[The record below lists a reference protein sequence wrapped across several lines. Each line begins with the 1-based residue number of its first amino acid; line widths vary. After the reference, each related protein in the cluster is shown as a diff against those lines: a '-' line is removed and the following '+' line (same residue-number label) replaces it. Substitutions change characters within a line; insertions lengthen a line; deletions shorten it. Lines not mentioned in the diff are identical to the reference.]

1 MGSCHHA
8 SDYCLQNIWPALN
21 ALYRNSSLPDTHVN
35 LTNLDANSLDNF
47 CRDVN
52 TCESNLLDSEFNSE
66 IEGEYSSP
74 MVLIGI
80 YISIASLFC
89 ILAMALDL
97 LNSFRIRKFWFPTK
111 YFSLNA
117 ASITVIA
124 VAMKLPVDLT
134 SPMPGW
140 IDQFGKLGS
149 LAFMCTMMSNLM
161 PSLASMD
168 NKSLLANITALSI
181 LVITIRT
188 QVIGPYPDYVG
199 VDIPSMLLVLVAC
212 IYLVML
218 LFLLIILISSS
229 ITLPTTKKI
238 LEIKYQ
244 AISKNILIHQHQQE
258 NLISTVENLR
268 QFVKRYWIMAET
280 GNPQFV
286 MVSNPLSSA
295 SGIICG
301 SSMLIYMFFMF
312 LSLKDYPHFPRSRS
326 VYKWS
331 MNAMVVTQSIGVVAG
346 SIAPLLRCF
355 TVLSFK
361 SFAKQNRN
369 YFFVFKV
376 EKYWTQKLS
385 EWKESRISF
394 LSSGR
399 RYRALLHNSK
409 KFILSFCIGFQ
420 KVVVVSCKIIGL
432 LPIVVVIPF
441 VYFSRCFNS
450 VKRMLFNTSTASSN
464 VETNEDLSKYVLLVE
479 DNTQL
484 AKRTMKRISESMNQ
498 LIQKAERKQHNN
510 LLKLLE
516 EYVGESAALNGV
528 VTFDNDQF
536 QSPLPVEHV
545 NSWSLPIIS
554 LTCIAVFILDIR
566 QARVDNLFKSVGEG
580 LLYTHLVEET
590 LNRESVYV
598 NIRRATVTLWHEVE
612 ETCKWL
618 ETPLERSDYEEKN
631 SKIPKDVIRLGSAC
645 KEKNS
650 RDPRDII
657 NLFAQSAE
665 KILNEFNKST
675 NGEMEKE
682 NLPRK
687 VIAANSMYRIAKTIL
702 HTYESND
709 LDIVED
715 ELFTRLSGMIADIIV
730 ACLTNI
736 PRAIAMRC
744 HESAIEK
751 RGASVAAAIDLLGRT
766 TKIIEK
772 LERHVPNM
780 DQDKMAHIDEWRIH
794 LRQP

>member
-1 MGSCHHA
+1 ME
-8 SDYCLQNIWPALN
+8 DK
-21 ALYRNSSLPDTHVN
+21 
-35 LTNLDANSLDNF
+35 
-47 CRDVN
+47 
-52 TCESNLLDSEFNSE
+52 
-66 IEGEYSSP
+66 YSSP

-80 YISIASLFC
+80 YISVASAIC

-97 LNSFRIRKFWFPTK
+97 LNGFRIRKFWFPTK

-134 SPMPGW
+134 SPMRGTV
-140 IDQFGKLGS
+140 DQTGKLGS

-181 LVITIRT
+181 LVITVIVNSFIQIRT
-188 QVIGPYPDYVG
+188 HVILPDFFMV
-199 VDIPSMLLVLVAC
+199 VAC
-212 IYLVML
+212 IYMGML
-218 LFLLIILISSS
+218 LFLLIILISSA
-229 ITLPTTKKI
+229 ITIPTSKKI
-238 LEIKYQ
+238 LAIKYQ
-244 AISKNILIHQHQQE
+244 AISKTILIDQHQQE
-258 NLISTVENLR
+258 NLISTVDKLR
-268 QFVKRYWIMAET
+268 QLVKRYWIMAET
-280 GNPQFV
+280 GSPQFV

-295 SGIICG
+295 SSIICVL
-301 SSMLIYMFFMF
+301 SMLIYLLVAWVRFWFNAPI
-312 LSLKDYPHFPRSRS
+312 LTNDNPTWNS

-331 MNAMVVTQSIGVVAG
+331 MVIIVVTQSIGVVVG
-346 SIAPLLRCF
+346 SIAPIFRCF

-361 SFAKQNRN
+361 SLNRN
-369 YFFVFKV
+369 HLVFKV
-376 EKYWTQKLS
+376 DKYWTQKLS
-385 EWKESRISF
+385 DWKESRISF
-394 LSSGR
+394 LSTR
-399 RYRALLHNSK
+399 RRSRALLHNLK
-409 KFILSFCIGFQ
+409 NRILWFCIGFQ

-441 VYFSRCFNS
+441 VYLSRCFSS
-450 VKRMLFNTSTASSN
+450 VKRMLLNTSTASSS

-498 LIQKAERKQHNN
+498 LIQKAKKKQHNN

-516 EYVGESAALNGV
+516 EFVRESAALKGV
-528 VTFDNDQF
+528 LTFDNDQF

-554 LTCIAVFILDIR
+554 LTCIAIVIPDIR
-566 QARVDNLFKSVGEG
+566 QTRVDSLFKSVGEG

-590 LNRESVYV
+590 LNREFVYV

-612 ETCKWL
+612 ENCKWL
-618 ETPLERSDYEEKN
+618 ETTLERSAYEGKN
-631 SKIPKDVIRLGSAC
+631 SKTPKD
-645 KEKNS
+645 
-650 RDPRDII
+650 II
-657 NLFAQSAE
+657 KLFANSAE
-665 KILNEFNKST
+665 KILNEFNRST
-675 NGEMEKE
+675 DGELVEKE

-709 LDIVED
+709 LDIAED

-736 PRAIAMRC
+736 PRATTMRC

-751 RGASVAAAIDLLGRT
+751 REASVAAAVDLLGRT

-780 DQDKMAHIDEWRIH
+780 DQDKMAYIDQWRIH
-794 LRQP
+794 LSQP

>member
-1 MGSCHHA
+1 M
-8 SDYCLQNIWPALN
+8 LPALGGWEP
-21 ALYRNSSLPDTHVN
+21 YIFRHQYVPRPLPYVN
-35 LTNLDANSLDNF
+35 LNNLDAKSLFDF
-47 CRDVN
+47 CKNVKE
-52 TCESNLLDSEFNSE
+52 CESNSEME
-66 IEGEYSSP
+66 DKYSSP

-80 YISIASLFC
+80 YISVASAIC

-97 LNSFRIRKFWFPTK
+97 LNGFRIRKFWFPTK

-134 SPMPGW
+134 SPMRGTV
-140 IDQFGKLGS
+140 DQTGKLGS

-181 LVITIRT
+181 LVITVIVNSFIQIRT
-188 QVIGPYPDYVG
+188 HVILPGFMV
-199 VDIPSMLLVLVAC
+199 VAC
-212 IYLVML
+212 IYMGML
-218 LFLLIILISSS
+218 LFLLIILISSA
-229 ITLPTTKKI
+229 ITTPTSKKI

-244 AISKNILIHQHQQE
+244 AISKTILIDQHQQE
-258 NLISTVENLR
+258 NLISTVDKLR
-268 QFVKRYWIMAET
+268 QLVKRYWIMAET
-280 GNPQFV
+280 GSPQFV

-295 SGIICG
+295 SSIICVL
-301 SSMLIYMFFMF
+301 SMLIYLLVAWVRFWFNASI
-312 LSLKDYPHFPRSRS
+312 LTNDSPTLNS

-331 MNAMVVTQSIGVVAG
+331 MVIIVVTQSIGVVVG
-346 SIAPLLRCF
+346 SIAPVFRCF

-361 SFAKQNRN
+361 SLNRN
-369 YFFVFKV
+369 HLVFKV
-376 EKYWTQKLS
+376 DKYWTQKLS
-385 EWKESRISF
+385 DWKESRISF
-394 LSSGR
+394 LSTR
-399 RYRALLHNSK
+399 RRSRALLHNLK
-409 KFILSFCIGFQ
+409 NRILWFCIGFQ

-432 LPIVVVIPF
+432 LSIVVVIPF
-441 VYFSRCFNS
+441 VYLSRCFSS
-450 VKRMLFNTSTASSN
+450 VKRMSFNTSTASSSG
-464 VETNEDLSKYVLLVE
+464 ETNEDLSKYVLLVE

-484 AKRTMKRISESMNQ
+484 AKRTMKRISESMNR
-498 LIQKAERKQHNN
+498 LIQKAEKKQHNN

-516 EYVGESAALNGV
+516 EFVRESAALNGV

-554 LTCIAVFILDIR
+554 LTCIAVVIPDIR

-612 ETCKWL
+612 ENCKWL
-618 ETPLERSDYEEKN
+618 ETTLERK
-631 SKIPKDVIRLGSAC
+631 
-645 KEKNS
+645 
-650 RDPRDII
+650 
-657 NLFAQSAE
+657 
-665 KILNEFNKST
+665 KILNEFNRST
-675 NGEMEKE
+675 DGELVEKE

-687 VIAANSMYRIAKTIL
+687 VIVANSMYRIAKTIL

-736 PRAIAMRC
+736 PRATAMRC

-751 RGASVAAAIDLLGRT
+751 REASVAAAVDLLGRT

-780 DQDKMAHIDEWRIH
+780 DQDKMAYIDQWRIH

>member
-1 MGSCHHA
+1 MGSHPA
-8 SDYCLQNIWPALN
+8 TDYCFQYIWPN
-21 ALYRNSSLPDTHVN
+21 VN
-35 LTNLDANSLDNF
+35 LTNLDVHSLENF
-47 CRDVN
+47 CFNVQK
-52 TCESNLLDSEFNSE
+52 CEDNSE
-66 IEGEYSSP
+66 TEGEYSSP

-97 LNSFRIRKFWFPTK
+97 LNGFRIRKFWFPTK

-134 SPMPGW
+134 SPMPGR
-140 IDQFGKLGS
+140 IDQYGKLVS

-168 NKSLLANITALSI
+168 NNSLLANITALSI
-181 LVITIRT
+181 LVITVIVNSFIQIRT
-188 QVIGPYPDYVG
+188 HVIGPYTNFDDDYFAPIFFMV
-199 VDIPSMLLVLVAC
+199 VAC
-212 IYLVML
+212 IYMGML
-218 LFLLIILISSS
+218 LFLLIILISSA
-229 ITLPTTKKI
+229 ITIPTTKKI

-258 NLISTVENLR
+258 NLISTVEKLR
-268 QFVKRYWIMAET
+268 QLVKRYWIMAET
-280 GNPQFV
+280 GSPQFV
-286 MVSNPLSSA
+286 MASNPLSSA
-295 SGIICG
+295 SGIICAI
-301 SSMLIYMFFMF
+301 SMLMYMFFMF
-312 LSLKDYPHFPRSRS
+312 LFVWLNDDYQYLLRSRS

-331 MNAMVVTQSIGVVAG
+331 MVAIVVTQSIGVVVG
-346 SIAPLLRCF
+346 SIAPILRCF
-355 TVLSFK
+355 TVLTFK
-361 SFAKQNRN
+361 SFAKQKRN
-369 YFFVFKV
+369 YFLVFKV
-376 EKYWTQKLS
+376 DKYWTEKLS
-385 EWKESRISF
+385 KWKESHISF

-399 RYRALLHNSK
+399 RSRALLHNSK
-409 KFILSFCIGFQ
+409 NFILSFCIGFQ

-441 VYFSRCFNS
+441 IYFSRCFSS
-450 VKRMLFNTSTASSN
+450 VKRMLFNISTASSS

-484 AKRTMKRISESMNQ
+484 AKRTMKRISESMNR
-498 LIQKAERKQHNN
+498 LIQKAEKKQHNN

-516 EYVGESAALNGV
+516 EMVGESAALNGV
-528 VTFDNDQF
+528 VMFDNDQF
-536 QSPLPVEHV
+536 QSPLLVEHV

-554 LTCIAVFILDIR
+554 LTCIAVVIPDIR

-598 NIRRATVTLWHEVE
+598 NIRRATVTLWHVVE
-612 ETCKWL
+612 ENCKWL
-618 ETPLERSDYEEKN
+618 ETTLERSAYEGKN
-631 SKIPKDVIRLGSAC
+631 SKTPK
-645 KEKNS
+645 E
-650 RDPRDII
+650 II
-657 NLFAQSAE
+657 KLFAHSAK
-665 KILNEFNKST
+665 KILNEFNRST
-675 NGEMEKE
+675 NGELVEKE

-702 HTYESND
+702 HTYESNE

-736 PRAIAMRC
+736 PHAIAMRC
-744 HESAIEK
+744 HERAIEK
-751 RGASVAAAIDLLGRT
+751 REASVAAAVDLLGQT

-772 LERHVPNM
+772 LVKHVPNM
-780 DQDKMAHIDEWRIH
+780 DQDKMAYIDEWRIH
-794 LRQP
+794 LRKP

>member
-52 TCESNLLDSEFNSE
+52 TCESNLLDSELNSE

-97 LNSFRIRKFWFPTK
+97 LNGFRIRKFWFPTK

-181 LVITIRT
+181 LVITVIVNSFIQIRT
-188 QVIGPYPDYVG
+188 QVIGPYPDSVG

-229 ITLPTTKKI
+229 IKIPTTKKI

-258 NLISTVENLR
+258 NLISTVEKLR
-268 QFVKRYWIMAET
+268 QLVKRY
-280 GNPQFV
+280 GRN
-286 MVSNPLSSA
+286 
-295 SGIICG
+295 C
-301 SSMLIYMFFMF
+301 MLIYMFFMF

-394 LSSGR
+394 LSSGHR
-399 RYRALLHNSK
+399 SRALLHNSK

-450 VKRMLFNTSTASSN
+450 VKRMLFNTSTASSS

-554 LTCIAVFILDIR
+554 LTCIAVVILDIR
-566 QARVDNLFKSVGEG
+566 QARVDNLFKSV
-580 LLYTHLVEET
+580 
-590 LNRESVYV
+590 
-598 NIRRATVTLWHEVE
+598 

-618 ETPLERSDYEEKN
+618 ETPLERSDYEEKD

-715 ELFTRLSGMIADIIV
+715 ELFTRLSGMIADIIA

-751 RGASVAAAIDLLGRT
+751 RGASVAAAIDLLRRT